1 MFATFLMAV
10 WSFFAAPVLAH
21 ASYVTDSYEE
31 SPVGVDLFVSL
42 AEGSWWRTSFATQH
56 SSSPLQISVTLKSS
70 TGCSEGAA
78 TDGTCMFG
86 LKLYGSKH
94 GPPTADDYEQ
104 HDEGS
109 HHAGEEY
116 RLLVPACSLQNA
128 GRYYI
133 GLRGWDG
140 TNQIKLRADEGA
152 PHCPPIAPYPPPTAD
167 PVWRAGRRGAQSAFR
182 SASRSARRSATTR
195 RPPRP
200 LCRAT
205 RTARRCCTIR

>member
-1 MFATFLMAV
+1 M
-10 WSFFAAPVLAH
+10 
-21 ASYVTDSYEE
+21 
-31 SPVGVDLFVSL
+31 GVDLFVSL

-56 SSSPLQISVTLKSS
+56 WSSPLQISVTLKSS

-152 PHCPPIAPYPPPTAD
+152 PHCPPIAPYPAAD
-167 PVWRAGRRGAQSAFR
+167 RSPCVARR
-182 SASRSARRSATTR
+182 ASRRAVRFPLSQPVCPALGDDQTPASGPGDCCLGRGGKAMTR
-195 RPPRP
+195 GK
-200 LCRAT
+200 
-205 RTARRCCTIR
+205 